1 MHIRTATPLDAQS
14 IGDIR
19 VAAWKHAYREFMPAE
34 FLDSLDPSANLDALR
49 SALQSNP
56 QPFHMTVAEVD
67 DACVGFSI
75 IGKPRYQAPESV
87 AELWA
92 INVYPTHWRGGVGRR
107 LVSEALAQARVK
119 GISAVELWCIEGNS
133 PAARLY
139 EMIGF
144 QATGLSKTTSGLTG
158 RPLTELAYQ
167 YAL

>member
-34 FLDSLDPSANLDALR
+34 FLASFDPSANLDALR

-56 QPFHMTVAEVD
+56 QPFHMAVAEVD
-67 DACVGFSI
+67 GACVGFSI
-75 IGKPRYQAPESV
+75 IGKPRYPAPDSL

-92 INVYPTHWRGGVGRR
+92 INVHPTHWRGGIGRR
-107 LVSEALAQARVK
+107 LVSEALAQARFK
-119 GISAVELWCIEGNS
+119 GFAVVALWCIEGNT

-144 QATGLSKTTSGLTG
+144 QPTGLRKTTAGLTG
-158 RPLTELAYQ
+158 SPLTELAYQ